1 MTPVNARIS
10 ETAKRQGSHIITDG
24 RVSIT
29 GSNPISKFA
38 AACIGLGY
46 DPQRDLVV
54 KRNGTEL
61 FMPHS
66 LQLWAGKH
74 DKKEKVDE

>member
-10 ETAKRQGSHIITDG
+10 ETAKRQGSHTITDG

-38 AACIGLGY
+38 QACIGMGY
-46 DPQRDLVV
+46 DSQRDLVV
-54 KRNGTEL
+54 KRNGTVL
-61 FMPHS
+61 FEPAS
-66 LQLWAGKH
+66 LQVWAQKH
-74 DKKEKVDE
+74 DKKEKVDA